1 MSALPPKADILHC
14 NEERLSARAARFIHR
29 LSTDQI
35 SRTLYSFLCSA
46 AGLGSGETTARILH
60 WFSAGESTVPGIPQT
75 FSISVIAFT
84 GKKFRS
90 HWPSVTPSALVL
102 VRFPLHVILS
112 VEAAFPSAIVPK
124 TSKRMHR
131 TVMRVSIATTK
142 AKRSLRSFV
151 ILPKRAVISPT
162 TKYRLLWI

>member
-1 MSALPPKADILHC
+1 MIYTSVSFVGSTALADELM
-14 NEERLSARAARFIHR
+14 L
-29 LSTDQI
+29 
-35 SRTLYSFLCSA
+35 
-46 AGLGSGETTARILH
+46 LGKKY
-60 WFSAGESTVPGIPQT
+60 FPGIPQT

-124 TSKRMHR
+124 MSKRMHR
-131 TVMRVSIATTK
+131 TVMRVNIATTK
-142 AKRSLRSFV
+142 AKR
-151 ILPKRAVISPT
+151 
-162 TKYRLLWI
+162 